1 VGVFTFHTN
10 ILGVNYSA
18 SSEAGFV
25 NFDEVAF
32 ADLVGD
38 VADYPILHY
47 SKKQVVKAGKA
58 LRGSIPHDPDRYDE
72 HVHIFKIAHDWRA
85 SHALP
90 MRAIRADLIGRLR
103 RMEVEGISAAR
114 IKRMLS
120 IRKKLNKE
128 PGTLA
133 QMQDL
138 GGCRAIVK
146 TISDVNRLIEIY
158 RGLNSFHKIRL
169 DRSYI
174 ENPREDGYR
183 SHHFVFEFAGT
194 GDEAAFNGRRIELQI
209 RSRLQHAWATA
220 VEAVGLVRGEDLKG
234 GEGNPNWLR
243 LFTLM
248 SSELAEHEGTPVV
261 PGAPSKADRE
271 REIKALN
278 KRLHAINMLENLR
291 LGLQATEEWITRNT
305 RYFLIQ
311 YNNRDRTVRVQGYN
325 KPVGA
330 ADSYSQTENA
340 ANAAVTTVLV
350 EVDKIESL
358 KEAYPNYFLDVRL
371 FTQHLRRVVQG
382 VAQEEYVKDL
392 SWIRDFTRPRRG

>member
-1 VGVFTFHTN
+1 
-10 ILGVNYSA
+10 
-18 SSEAGFV
+18 
-25 NFDEVAF
+25 
-32 ADLVGD
+32 
-38 VADYPILHY
+38 
-47 SKKQVVKAGKA
+47 
-58 LRGSIPHDPDRYDE
+58 
-72 HVHIFKIAHDWRA
+72 
-85 SHALP
+85 
-90 MRAIRADLIGRLR
+90 
-103 RMEVEGISAAR
+103 
-114 IKRMLS
+114 
-120 IRKKLNKE
+120 
-128 PGTLA
+128 
-133 QMQDL
+133 
-138 GGCRAIVK
+138 
-146 TISDVNRLIEIY
+146 
-158 RGLNSFHKIRL
+158 
-169 DRSYI
+169 
-174 ENPREDGYR
+174 
-183 SHHFVFEFAGT
+183 
-194 GDEAAFNGRRIELQI
+194 
-209 RSRLQHAWATA
+209 
-220 VEAVGLVRGEDLKG
+220 LVRGEDLKG